1 MSDHNHA
8 VEAHGD
14 HHEEHGSHG
23 ALYFRVFCAL
33 LVFTAISVVADLV
46 HLPSKIMLVAIVLAV
61 ATAKA
66 LCVLMYF
73 MHLKFERAWKW
84 LLLAP
89 TTIIALAIPFS
100 LRPDIGA
107 SYYVQDIPQLHDY
120 PEHQAAVHE
129 ASEHGGS
136 SGHH

>member
-1 MSDHNHA
+1 MSDHAHA
-8 VEAHGD
+8 GEAHGD
-14 HHEEHGSHG
+14 HHEHHDSHG
-23 ALYFRVFCAL
+23 ALYFRVFLAL
-33 LVFTAISVVADLV
+33 LVFTAISVAADLV
-46 HLPSKIMLVAIVLAV
+46 SLPSKFMLGAIVLAV

-100 LRPDIGA
+100 LRPDIGS
-107 SYYVQDIPQLHDY
+107 SYYTQDIPQLRDY
-120 PEHQAAVHE
+120 PEHEAAVHE
-129 ASEHGGS
+129 AAQHGGG
-136 SGHH
+136 GHH